1 MKKNNLSK
9 SNINKK
15 TTPILEFDKA
25 CYKYQTFTALSDIT
39 FSVNKG
45 EKIVLLGAN
54 GSGKSTLLKIIDGL
68 EFADK
73 GRYKAFGNII
83 NRQYLEEEEKSYDF
97 RRKIGFVFQD
107 SDVQLFSPT
116 VFDEV
121 AFAPLHMGFDKN
133 EILQKTK
140 SAMQLMGIE
149 HLSNRAPYRLSGGE
163 KKRVAIASVLSYSP
177 AVWLFDEPTSGLDP
191 RSQSRLI
198 DFIFELNSQNNT
210 VITATHNL
218 SIVQDI
224 ADRIIVLSENHK
236 IVADGTPEKIL
247 ADSNLLKK
255 YNLIHEHIHQHRGKT
270 HEHIHTHNLIHRH

>member
-1 MKKNNLSK
+1 MIHNNSK
-9 SNINKK
+9 INKK
-15 TTPILEFDKA
+15 NPPILEFDKVG
-25 CYKYQTFTALSDIT
+25 YKYQNFAALSDIT
-39 FSVNKG
+39 FSVHEG

-68 EFADK
+68 VFADK
-73 GRYKAFGNII
+73 GTYKAFGEII
-83 NRQYLEEEEKSYDF
+83 NQKYFDIEKKSYDF
-97 RRKIGFVFQD
+97 RSKIGFVFQD
-107 SDVQLFSPT
+107 SDVQLFSST

-121 AFAPLHMGFDKN
+121 VFAPLHMGFDKN

-140 SAMQLMGIE
+140 SAMQMMGIE
-149 HLSNRAPYRLSGGE
+149 HLSKRAPYRLSGGE

-198 DFIFELNSQNNT
+198 DFIFELNSMNNT

-224 ADRIIVLSENHK
+224 ADRVIVLSENHK
-236 IVADGTPEKIL
+236 IVADDIPEKIL
-247 ADSNLLKK
+247 SDSDLLKK
-255 YNLIHEHIHQHRGKT
+255 YNLIHEHIHRHRGKT
-270 HEHIHTHNLIHRH
+270 HEHIHTHHLIHKH